1 MTLVYNLLNHIQF
14 AMTSANVSEF
24 SLFKLCTE
32 QPRLLDKNLM
42 SLNLTFVKDSA
53 EENEGQ
59 REDNSL
65 ECR

>member
-1 MTLVYNLLNHIQF
+1 MTLFYNLLNRKQF

-24 SLFKLCTE
+24 ALFKLCTE
-32 QPRLLDKNLM
+32 QPRLLDKNLT
-42 SLNLTFVKDSA
+42 SLNLTFIKDSA

-59 REDNSL
+59 QEDNSL